1 MPTAGTGKTL
11 SIICSVLQWLLDH
24 HNAAAIAPALPNGA
38 AGPGGDD
45 NEPDWLRD
53 FTPLPPV
60 RESTKK
66 KANPPTLRKP
76 VVLQK
81 PDGFGEEDGDDDKRE
96 FLLVGYRY

>member
-1 MPTAGTGKTL
+1 MSTAGTDKTL
-11 SIICSVLQWLLDH
+11 SIICSALQWPLDH
-24 HNAAAIAPALPNGA
+24 RDAAATALALPNGA
-38 AGPGGDD
+38 TGPGGDD
-45 NEPDWLRD
+45 DEPGWLWD